1 MTDNYFSSDTKGPA
15 LTASTIDSTP
25 PTAPPPPTSSNPIL
39 RQILWH
45 YGTTTSVRDPSQ
57 IERERFLVGS
67 VPFNR
72 WCLMPA
78 AVVIQFCCGSLYAWS
93 VFNDPI
99 DNAIRPGSTEKLAPI
114 TFSIAVGVFGISAAT
129 MGPWLERNG
138 PKKGALLSST
148 LFYLGNL
155 ISALA
160 VHLKQMW
167 LLYIGFGIIGGFG
180 LGLGYISPVSSLQKW
195 FPDRRGL
202 AAGFAVCGFGAGS
215 IAIGKVI
222 LPLIAAV
229 GLPLTFVILGSFY
242 FVFMVS
248 AAFVLRVPPPGY
260 TVIATPTAQTEVN
273 EKGGAVVQ
281 QPVIKLTLIESIT
294 SRDFILLYIV
304 FFANA
309 IFGLVVISRLA
320 NMITDLFGYDKNAAA
335 TIVSINGGFNLFGRI
350 FFSTISDFVG
360 RKVCFLFMLVIQVVV
375 MATFNIITSTQ
386 TYWAFLLTMF
396 SLTACYGGGFGVIPA
411 FLADMFG
418 PTNIGACHGIIL
430 TAWSIAGVGGGLVFT
445 AVYNNMISS
454 GSTKSDP
461 RTYVV
466 NVYWIL
472 VFVLIGL
479 IAGVFVRTTMKDRLL
494 PAVPGQILRMRIFG
508 KTVRLVNNNGM
519 RLETLTFEQE
529 EAEWNQYLSQLQ

>member
-1 MTDNYFSSDTKGPA
+1 M
-15 LTASTIDSTP
+15 
-25 PTAPPPPTSSNPIL
+25 

-45 YGTTTSVRDPSQ
+45 YGTTTSNRDPAQ
-57 IERERFLVGS
+57 IERERFLVGN

-72 WCLMPA
+72 WYLMPA

-99 DNAIRPGSTEKLAPI
+99 DNAIRPGSTEKMAPI
-114 TFSIAVGVFGISAAT
+114 TFSIAVGVFGLSAAT

-138 PKKGALLSST
+138 PKKAALLAAT

-155 ISALA
+155 VSALA
-160 VHLKQMW
+160 VYLKLMW

-242 FVFMVS
+242 FVFMAL
-248 AAFVLRVPPPGY
+248 AACIIRVPPPGY
-260 TVIATPTAQTEVN
+260 TVIATPAAEPEVN
-273 EKGGAVVQ
+273 EKGGVVIQ
-281 QPVIKLTLIESIT
+281 QPAIKLTLIESIT

-320 NMITDLFGYDKNAAA
+320 NMITDLFGYDKDSAA

-360 RKVCFLFMLVIQVVV
+360 RKTCFLSMLIIQIIV
-375 MATFNIITSTQ
+375 MATFSVITTTH

-396 SLTACYGGGFGVIPA
+396 ALTACYGGGFGVIPA

-418 PTNIGACHGIIL
+418 PSNIGACHGIIL

-445 AVYNNMISS
+445 AIYNNMLSS
-454 GSTKSDP
+454 GLTKSNP
-461 RTYVV
+461 QTYIV

-472 VFVLIGL
+472 IFVVIGFF
-479 IAGVFVRTTMKDRLL
+479 AGVFVRTTMKDRLL
-494 PAVPGQILRMRIFG
+494 PPVPGQIFRMRLFG
-508 KTVRLVNNNGM
+508 KTVRLVNRDGL
-519 RLETLTFEQE
+519 RVETMTHEQE
-529 EAEWNQYLSQLQ
+529 EVEWNQFLSQSRQE